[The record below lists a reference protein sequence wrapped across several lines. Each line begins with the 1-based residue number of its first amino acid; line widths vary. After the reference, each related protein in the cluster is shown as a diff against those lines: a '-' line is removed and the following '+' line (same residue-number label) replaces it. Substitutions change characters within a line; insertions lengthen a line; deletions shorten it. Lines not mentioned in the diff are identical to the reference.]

1 MRDYYQILG
10 VQPDATPDEI
20 KEAWI
25 FGRKAFDPEKFAGA
39 SQRERTAAQARMQAI
54 HEAYD
59 VLSNP
64 SRRAKYDE
72 QRGFEGRAT
81 APAPPPPKVVSAI
94 RSNVRNAK
102 VNSWKRI
109 LTGIFS
115 PSGRIGRISWL
126 VRVHVLL
133 SLFLVVS
140 VASYLLHA
148 YARFDVRILGVSLLV
163 LLPIFWIQS
172 VRRLHDVGWS
182 GWLILLNLVPYIGGL
197 FLLVVLA

>member
-10 VQPDATPDEI
+10 VAADAKPDEI

-25 FGRKAFDPEKFAGA
+25 FGRKAFDSEKFAGA

-64 SRRAKYDE
+64 ARRAKYDE

-109 LTGIFS
+109 LTGLLS
-115 PSGRIGRISWL
+115 PRGRIGDIRCIG
-126 VRVHVLL
+126 RDHRL
-133 SLFLVVS
+133 SARFFDS
-140 VASYLLHA
+140 RVAS
-148 YARFDVRILGVSLLV
+148 
-163 LLPIFWIQS
+163 
-172 VRRLHDVGWS
+172 
-182 GWLILLNLVPYIGGL
+182 
-197 FLLVVLA
+197 